1 MAPPSPAPQ
10 PDTDVEMKDVTQAAV
25 AAPSQVPSV
34 PAAKKAAG
42 RKRARSDVDA
52 DAETSTPKR
61 TQVQKGKSSESV
73 ANGET
78 PARATRKPRARA
90 GAASTPRPSRARKT
104 APKVSES
111 VAADSETPAAAPS
124 PPPAPI
130 AGQKRGRADDDAD
143 VDVPETPKPKRH
155 HAAAKVDTPAPAPTT
170 SAPAPAA
177 RTPATPPTRPRSKK
191 APILPAWARGYLGQK
206 EPLHTQASA
215 APPPTSARNSAPAA
229 KKVFNLAE
237 ALAASQAKATA
248 TPPAEATTAPPHTP
262 THDTSAATKEPVD
275 TQDSATVTKDEESAA
290 PIPATTPAHNARAAT
305 EEPADTQDSQPAPPA
320 EKTSAIPPV
329 TPARNTR
336 ASRKA
341 STPAASTTK
350 DAAAPVPSTPARNT
364 RSRKASTPAEASTT
378 IPDTP
383 ARNTRAA
390 TSKAASRGTTPVE
403 PTTAEPEAVDTK
415 ATAPTPRK
423 RGPAAKRAPAKRA
436 PAKRGQKKAAATE
449 EPEEAVDTEP
459 TAAPASKKPA
469 PKKRAAPKK
478 KETAAKEPEEAVDT
492 EPTAA
497 PTSKKPAPK
506 KKRAAPKK
514 KTTAAEEPV
523 VAGPSSTEA
532 VDSAVQSAD
541 DQPTTTSAPKKR
553 ASSKRAQPKRAQ
565 KKGTTEEPIAAG
577 PSTELEEA
585 VDSAVQSA
593 DAQPTVTPTPK
604 KRASSKRAQSKR
616 AQKDTTEEPA
626 TVGPSTE
633 LEEAVY
639 SAVQSADAQ
648 LIPTTTRAPA
658 PVTAGPSSTE
668 PEAAPDSAIIQS
680 ATTQLGPVT
689 TKAPAP
695 VTAGPSKKKVA
706 TVAPRAKRL
715 PSNHVALGI
724 TEEEFERRRAAFKAE
739 RRANVARFEE
749 RKAAKEAAAAAA
761 AAAASAEPSPSPEP
775 SPLPEPEPEPITRTP
790 APRKRGAA
798 AKTSRL
804 STIPEVDTP
813 KSAVGE
819 KDVDDASPT
828 TTAPAQRK
836 KNAGAGASEGFLAAL
851 ADFEAEKDSVDVN
864 TDYLYAPS
872 APWTKKSYN
881 ANRAAASMSCSAT
894 AYLPKKQAKGKAS
907 EEASSPEKN
916 QPATTLTTTKRA
928 RSASAVSSDSE
939 DSVGPSSRPNKRPK
953 KDDAQLAQATST
965 AAARPPSMTPTADE
979 SGLAAL
985 LQQGPKV
992 PIGKG
997 KARATM
1003 ARKQP
1008 VKRKRTGRAASKEP
1022 AVVHHPSTEQG
1033 ASSATAI
1040 DVDMVEAQDS
1050 ASPEETAARPQTG
1063 GKTVARPTT
1072 GGKSVWPTTGG
1083 RMRTLSGR
1091 TVASKMVPQQSS
1103 RLGPVDDEDED
1114 SDDESCSEVSSSDGD
1129 DDVHNRD
1136 TITIDSDSDSEASS
1150 DDDDSDSDAASE
1162 PTANEPAPLSAAEQ
1176 NDASYPRGSTY
1187 PSTCL
1192 HGHRNTF
1199 FNPLQA
1205 KIPSSAVLNLHHF
1218 RASAVTQ
1225 PPTAVGYVPVR
1236 LRLLVR
1242 SSVRAQRLY
1251 HEHGLAALADA
1262 RYDLPAW
1269 ATREAVVGYDM
1280 YLNTRGRHVWVH
1292 DDEDE
1297 EEGEAEQQE
1306 DQQQEAEQQEA
1317 ENEPKAKK
1325 ATSWWTAQ
1333 RLLDVYAV
1341 AVYMQDVDC
1350 CDTIA
1355 SAIVRTVRRDKNRGE
1370 FEMEVDTFLG
1380 QLDDVAALLDHIE
1393 DDEAKAANDDWIAV
1407 MLATGR
1413 PIRNLLLDLYSA
1425 PGHAEET
1432 LKVLKEKQD
1441 VEELG
1446 DFFEELLDLCKKRVA
1461 GTTKKAPMFMAQEM
1475 RWCEHYHLHPH
1486 FFNLDEADLLFPKNV
1501 GEEYV
1506 DRNCSA
1512 LIAIHKATG
1521 CGEEEQM
1528 PETRDEKEVLAEDK
1542 DLYRRWQKWNAESL
1556 DKKDKEQFDT
1566 FEQYRARLKKRVAY
1580 LKHVEE
1586 EGKVWTDQD
1595 RSEFMKD
1602 LF

>member
-10 PDTDVEMKDVTQAAV
+10 PDTDVEMKDVTQASV
-25 AAPSQVPSV
+25 EAPSQVPSV

-104 APKVSES
+104 ALKISES
-111 VAADSETPAAAPS
+111 VAVADKTLAAFTS
-124 PPPAPI
+124 TLPAPI

-143 VDVPETPKPKRH
+143 VDVSETPKPKRH

-170 SAPAPAA
+170 SAPAPGV

-191 APILPAWARGYLGQK
+191 APILPPWARDFMGRQK
-206 EPLHTQASA
+206 PTTTQASV
-215 APPPTSARNSAPAA
+215 APPPTAAR
-229 KKVFNLAE
+229 FNLAE

-248 TPPAEATTAPPHTP
+248 TRPAETTTAPSSIP
-262 THDTSAATKEPVD
+262 THDTSAATKESVD
-275 TQDSATVTKDEESAA
+275 TQDSEIVTKDEDSAA
-290 PIPATTPAHNARAAT
+290 PIPAPTPSHNARAAT
-305 EEPADTQDSQPAPPA
+305 EEPVETQDSQPAPPA
-320 EKTSAIPPV
+320 EKASAIPPV

-350 DAAAPVPSTPARNT
+350 DAAPVPSTPARNT
-364 RSRKASTPAEASTT
+364 RSRKASTPAEASTV
-378 IPDTP
+378 PDTP

-436 PAKRGQKKAAATE
+436 PAKRGQKKAATTE

-469 PKKRAAPKK
+469 P
-478 KETAAKEPEEAVDT
+478 
-492 EPTAA
+492 
-497 PTSKKPAPK
+497 

-553 ASSKRAQPKRAQ
+553 ATSKRAQPKRAQ

-593 DAQPTVTPTPK
+593 DTQPVPITTP
-604 KRASSKRAQSKR
+604 
-616 AQKDTTEEPA
+616 
-626 TVGPSTE
+626 
-633 LEEAVY
+633 
-639 SAVQSADAQ
+639 
-648 LIPTTTRAPA
+648 APA

-680 ATTQLGPVT
+680 ATTQPVPAT

-706 TVAPRAKRL
+706 TVVPRAKR
-715 PSNHVALGI
+715 PNHVALGI

-739 RRANVARFEE
+739 RVVYHELYE
-749 RKAAKEAAAAAA
+749 KRKAAKEAAKEAAAAAAA
-761 AAAASAEPSPSPEP
+761 AAAASAEPSP
-775 SPLPEPEPEPITRTP
+775 LPEPTTTTP
-790 APRKRGAA
+790 APKRRGAA

-813 KSAVGE
+813 KSAAAE
-819 KDVDDASPT
+819 QKIVDDTQSTP
-828 TTAPAQRK
+828 APAQRQK
-836 KNAGAGASEGFLAAL
+836 KNSGAGASEGFLAAL

-872 APWTKKSYN
+872 APWTKKSHG
-881 ANRAAASMSCSAT
+881 NRATPMTFSAT

-907 EEASSPEKN
+907 EEASSPEQNK
-916 QPATTLTTTKRA
+916 PATTITTTKRA
-928 RSASAVSSDSE
+928 RSASAISSDSE
-939 DSVGPSSRPNKRPK
+939 DSAGPSSRPNKRPK

-1050 ASPEETAARPQTG
+1050 ASSEETPARPQTG
-1063 GKTVARPTT
+1063 GKTVPRPTT

-1083 RMRTLSGR
+1083 RMRTLSGK

-1129 DDVHNRD
+1129 DDVHTRD

-1150 DDDDSDSDAASE
+1150 DSDEDESDAASD
-1162 PTANEPAPLSAAEQ
+1162 TNESAPLPLSAAEN
-1176 NDASYPRGSTY
+1176 NDAAYPLGSTY

-1297 EEGEAEQQE
+1297 DEGEGEAEQQEAEHQE
-1306 DQQQEAEQQEA
+1306 DQQQEAEQHHDDQQHDD

-1355 SAIVRTVRRDKNRGE
+1355 SAIVRTVRRHKSGE
-1370 FEMEVDTFLG
+1370 FEMEVDTFLN
-1380 QLDDVAALLDHIE
+1380 QLDDVAALLDHVE
-1393 DDEAKAANDDWIAV
+1393 DDEAKAAHDDWIAV
-1407 MLATGR
+1407 MLATAR

-1432 LKVLKEKQD
+1432 LKVLREKQD

-1446 DFFEELLDLCKKRVA
+1446 DFFEELLDLCKRRVK

-1475 RWCEHYHLHPH
+1475 RWCEYYHLHPH

-1506 DRNCSA
+1506 DRNCGA

-1542 DLYRRWQKWNAESL
+1542 ALYARWQKWNAESL
-1556 DKKDKEQFDT
+1556 DKKDKDQFDT
-1566 FEQYRARLKKRVAY
+1566 FEQYRARLKKREAY
-1580 LKHVEE
+1580 VKFVEK

-1595 RSEFMKD
+1595 VF
-1602 LF
+1602 